1 MKQDEALAVLKNALE
16 NGHNLYSMREAL
28 KVAIEALTPTE
39 EKTPADIKEACS
51 QVSGT
56 PLDYF
61 LAGMSYYKNG
71 IWHGNEDLPEA
82 TGELQEIPVIFVSQF
97 YCDEWLRKGS
107 LINDPD
113 SDYGWIIFDRPTG
126 DNLQMSAVEKW
137 CYAEDINI
145 KVN

>member
-1 MKQDEALAVLKNALE
+1 MLKNALE
-16 NGHNLYSMREAL
+16 NGNHPFSMREAL

-39 EKTPADIKEACS
+39 EKTPSDIKEACS

-82 TGELQEIPVIFVSQF
+82 TGELQEIPVLFVSTF
-97 YCDEWLRKGS
+97 YADEWLRKGM
-107 LINDPD
+107 LISDPD
-113 SDYGWIIFDRPTG
+113 SESEWIIIDNPAG

-137 CYAEDINI
+137 CYADDINL
-145 KVN
+145 KEAMQ